1 MQKAK
6 PKRDADFDSAGS
18 YGFDAV
24 SDSVDGV
31 DLPGNYLP
39 ERDFP
44 DDAVEYT
51 GNYESDTAAEI
62 AQVKK
67 DFSALDL
74 ERKKA
79 SQTIEASRDTD
90 YVVQVVFLD
99 RKQRDAFLSQ
109 TGWDKYGKRYVNG
122 LELARQ
128 LGVELPESNYKPP
141 KPKTDKTL
149 SAFALDLRDL

>member
-1 MQKAK
+1 MPKTK
-6 PKRDADFDSAGS
+6 PKRDADFDSMGS
-18 YGFDAV
+18 YDFDV
-24 SDSVDGV
+24 LSDSADGV
-31 DLPGNYLP
+31 DLPGDYLP

-44 DDAVEYT
+44 SDAVTYT
-51 GNYESDTAAEI
+51 GNYEADTAAEI
-62 AQVKK
+62 AQIKK

-90 YVVQVVFLD
+90 YVIQVVFLD
-99 RKQRDAFLSQ
+99 HKQRDAFLSQ
-109 TGWDKYGKRYVNG
+109 TGWDKHGKRYVNG

-149 SAFALDLRDL
+149 SAFALDLEDL